1 MLPAIAGRLAAVGRL
16 SYSTLA
22 GASALGDMGRQR
34 DGGTQAV
41 MTMVGQNGMIPVAQ
55 QIRARRLLAN
65 MTPGGFVATAAQ
77 IRGSAVVLGSPRA
90 GLPDSTA

>member
-1 MLPAIAGRLAAVGRL
+1 
-16 SYSTLA
+16 
-22 GASALGDMGRQR
+22 
-34 DGGTQAV
+34 

-65 MTPGGFVATAAQ
+65 MTPGEFVATAAQ